1 MKTGIHAE
9 YSMST
14 GSNPPYGASINYF
27 LPEASTIKP
36 TIFILNQQGD
46 TIHRINGNGDKGVN
60 RVWWNLAHDEIKLP
74 SLKTKPD
81 GKEFVKLDS
90 LGNRNMFI
98 YDLDIAPG
106 LEAPRVKPG
115 NYSVVLKV
123 GNEILKAN
131 LLVIKD
137 PNSGSNELNIDAQY
151 IFGKSIYDELKH
163 CLAMIEKMELKRAN
177 LISNASA
184 TSIDLEKKIYELESR
199 LFDVHQTGARMD
211 IFRNPAKIFERMLTI
226 GKESIANGADFP
238 PTSQQRTVFASLK
251 EELKKV
257 EQEYNQLVK

>member
-1 MKTGIHAE
+1 
-9 YSMST
+9 MST
-14 GSNPPYGASINYF
+14 GSNPPYGASINYY
-27 LPEASTIKP
+27 LPEATTSKP
-36 TIFILNQQGD
+36 SIFILNQQGD
-46 TIHRINGNGDKGVN
+46 TIQRINGTGDKGVN

-74 SLKTKPD
+74 YLKTKPD

-115 NYSVVLKV
+115 TYTVVLRV
-123 GNEILKAN
+123 GNEIQKGN

-137 PNSGSNELNIDAQY
+137 PNSGSSELNISAQY
-151 IFGKSIYDELKH
+151 VFGKNLYDEIKN
-163 CLAMIEKMELKRAN
+163 CLALVEKMEIKRAS
-177 LISNASA
+177 LISSASTA
-184 TSIDLEKKIYELESR
+184 SIDLEKKILELESR
-199 LFDVHQTGARMD
+199 LIDVHQTGARMD
-211 IFRNPAKIFERMLTI
+211 IFRNPARVFERLLSI

-238 PTSQQRTVFASLK
+238 PTSQHKMVFALLK

-257 EQEYNQLVK
+257 EQEYILLMK